1 MVGTNDIEKNTNE
14 ETGHP
19 LCFYGSF
26 GEFSWSASPS
36 WAQGPRKFKVSV
48 SRTGVRGSAKCVAT
62 RANFE
67 NIADIIAN
75 HINTFLNKKDK

>member
-1 MVGTNDIEKNTNE
+1 MVGTKDIEQNTKE
-14 ETGHP
+14 ETGQP

-26 GEFSWSASPS
+26 GEFSWSASPA
-36 WAQGPRKFKVSV
+36 WAQGTRKFKVSV
-48 SRTGVRGSAKCVAT
+48 SRTGVPGSAKCVAT